1 MNNPSGITPVDLKV
15 LVKPDPVE
23 EMTKGGIILAD
34 TSKDKAKY
42 AGTKATLVA
51 IGPNAFKEWG
61 AENGLSVG
69 DRILFAQYSGARQK
83 GADGEDY
90 IIMNDQDVICRL
102 DKEADA

>member
-1 MNNPSGITPVDLKV
+1 MSNPSGITPVDLKV

-34 TSKDKAKY
+34 TSKEKAKY

-61 AENGLSVG
+61 SKNGLSVG
-69 DRILFAQYSGARQK
+69 DRVLFAQYSGARQK

-90 IIMNDQDVICRL
+90 IIMNDQDIIFRL
-102 DKEADA
+102 DKEANV

>member
-15 LVKPDPVE
+15 LVKPDAVE
-23 EMTKGGIILAD
+23 EVTKGGIILAD

-61 AENGLSVG
+61 EGNGLNVG
-69 DRILFAQYSGARQK
+69 DRVLFAQYSGARQK

-90 IIMNDQDVICRL
+90 IVMNDQDVICRL
-102 DKEADA
+102 DKEADV

>member
-15 LVKPDPVE
+15 LVKPDPIE
-23 EMTKGGIILAD
+23 EVTKGGIILAD

-61 AENGLSVG
+61 AGKGLNVG
-69 DRILFAQYSGARQK
+69 DRVLFAQYSGAWIK
-83 GADGEDY
+83 GADGQDY
-90 IIMNDQDVICRL
+90 MIMNDQDLICRL
-102 DKEADA
+102 DSEANV